1 MKYLPALVA
10 VLATQR
16 LTQLVTEDE
25 ITRPI
30 RQKVDAWAGDAPEFS
45 FKERLAYAVECPA
58 CTSIWAAGA
67 VAGLSMFGYGRMLNR
82 ILAFSG
88 AALIVNGTV
97 ERITR
102 EQP

>member
-1 MKYLPALVA
+1 MTSALAA

-16 LTQLVTEDE
+16 LTQLITEDE

-30 RQKVDAWAGDAPEFS
+30 REKTNVWAGDAPEFS
-45 FKERLAYAVECPA
+45 VKERLAYIVECPA
-58 CTSIWAAGA
+58 CTSIWAAG
-67 VAGLSMFGYGRMLNR
+67 VVLGLSQFRIGRILNK